1 MRRGIAAAAAPSR
14 RNRQNFEMELAGGR
28 SPAIFVC
35 VTLLGVTMEHW
46 LLMIFAALLL
56 AGLEEVFI
64 EGLFGREWFLAL
76 GKRQKQMEIR

>member
-1 MRRGIAAAAAPSR
+1 
-14 RNRQNFEMELAGGR
+14 
-28 SPAIFVC
+28 
-35 VTLLGVTMEHW
+35 MEHW

-64 EGLFGREWFLAL
+64 EGLFGWEWFLTL

>member
-1 MRRGIAAAAAPSR
+1 
-14 RNRQNFEMELAGGR
+14 
-28 SPAIFVC
+28 
-35 VTLLGVTMEHW
+35 MEHW

-64 EGLFGREWFLAL
+64 EGLFGREWFLTL